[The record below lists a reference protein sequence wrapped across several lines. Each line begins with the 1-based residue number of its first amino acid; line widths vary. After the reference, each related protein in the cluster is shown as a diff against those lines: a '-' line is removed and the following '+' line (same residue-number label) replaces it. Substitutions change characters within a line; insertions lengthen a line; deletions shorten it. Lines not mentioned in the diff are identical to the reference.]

1 MLPFPQEIRVFSQM
15 MPALDPDTDVI
26 VYTKDTCTAIRK
38 GEGIVRISE
47 VSRRT
52 GVSIRSLRY
61 YEQKRLLCPRRLS
74 NGYRDLDEQAVQRVH
89 MIQMYL
95 GLGLTTEQI
104 EEILQC
110 DESAPLPQPLP
121 VCEEALLA
129 LYQEKQ
135 QDIEHQIQVLT
146 ALHSR
151 LTERIAC
158 LQRQLQTA

>member
-1 MLPFPQEIRVFSQM
+1 M
-15 MPALDPDTDVI
+15 
-26 VYTKDTCTAIRK
+26 
-38 GEGIVRISE
+38 RISE

-61 YEQKRLLCPRRLS
+61 YEQKRLLCARRLE
-74 NGYRDLDEQAVQRVH
+74 NGYRDLDEETVERVQT
-89 MIQMYL
+89 IQMYL

-110 DESAPLPQPLP
+110 AGGSPLPQPLP

-129 LYQEKQ
+129 LYQDKL
-135 QDIEHQIQVLT
+135 QDVEHQMRVLT
-146 ALHSR
+146 ALHTR

-158 LQRQLQTA
+158 LQRQLRTS